1 MREVLLLKIH
11 NLGEVQLK
19 QEPPETTGVLAPS
32 DRPVVEV
39 VQVSHSGGEVAQLPD
54 GDVGVHLLEVVPD
67 HHGAV
72 VLLVQT
78 VHHNSAGGEENT
90 KRFFCRW
97 WTTDTN

>member
-1 MREVLLLKIH
+1 MLEVLLLKKH
-11 NLGEVQLK
+11 NLGEVQLE
-19 QEPPETTGVLAPS
+19 QESPKATGVLAPS

-90 KRFFCRW
+90 KRFFCR
-97 WTTDTN
+97 